1 MNFSEKYGNN
11 IDEAVELALRDLKV
25 SKDEVDVEVLEEPSK
40 GFLGLGSKLA
50 KVRVTLKEKTEPEIP
65 AVEDI
70 IKSVEG
76 EINVNSTNNA
86 ASDISD
92 EQAVK
97 TDKHDEKKNQSKE
110 DLLQMK
116 DLRVLSLRMIIS
128 Q

>member
-97 TDKHDEKKNQSKE
+97 TDKHDEKKYQSKRRSIA
-110 DLLQMK
+110 K
-116 DLRVLSLRMIIS
+116 
-128 Q
+128 